1 VYTAEII
8 TIGDEILIGQI
19 VDTNSAWMAT
29 ELNLAGVKVNKITS
43 ISDNMEAIRTALS
56 EAEKSA
62 DIVLITGGLGPT
74 NDDITKKVLAD
85 YFGSTRMLM
94 HEPSLRFI
102 ETFFAKRGITMNEL
116 NKQQAEVPDCCTVI
130 PNSHGTAP
138 GMWFEKGKTVFV
150 SMPGVPSEMMKML
163 PGVLALLKQKIA
175 LPEIFHKTLMTYG
188 IPESELAMKIK
199 EWENSL
205 PRETALAYLP
215 NIETGVKLRLS
226 SYAPKGKLIVEEQF
240 ERLYPVLGKYIYG
253 YEPDTLESVLGE
265 WLLEKGATVATAESC
280 TGGRIAHRITSVSG
294 SSAYFKGGVVAY
306 SNEVKVNILGVSPV
320 TLEKYGAVSSEVAKQ
335 MAEGARRTLNADYAV
350 STTGIAGPA
359 GGTADKPVGLCWF
372 GIAKPDGTKTFSRHF
387 TNDRNGNIAA
397 ASSVALNALRK
408 LRFDD

>member
-1 VYTAEII
+1 M
-8 TIGDEILIGQI
+8 I
-19 VDTNSAWMAT
+19 V
-29 ELNLAGVKVNKITS
+29 
-43 ISDNMEAIRTALS
+43 
-56 EAEKSA
+56 
-62 DIVLITGGLGPT
+62 
-74 NDDITKKVLAD
+74 
-85 YFGSTRMLM
+85 

-130 PNSHGTAP
+130 PNNHGTAP
-138 GMWFEKGKTVFV
+138 GMWFEKGNTIVV

-163 PGVLALLKQKIA
+163 PEVLALLKQKVA

-188 IPESELAMKIK
+188 ISESELAMKIK

-226 SYAPKGKLIVEEQF
+226 SYVPDGKQIVEEEF
-240 ERLYPVLGKYIYG
+240 KKLYPVLGKYIYG
-253 YEPDTLESVLGE
+253 YEPDTLESVLGKL
-265 WLLEKGATVATAESC
+265 LLEKGATIATAESC

-320 TLEKYGAVSSEVAKQ
+320 ALEKHGAVSSEVVRQ
-335 MAEGARRTLNADYAV
+335 MAEGARRVLNADYAL

-372 GIAKPDGTKTFSRHF
+372 GIATPEGTKTFSRHFF

-397 ASSVALNALRK
+397 ASSVALNAISRELRVK
-408 LRFDD
+408 S